1 MDVSAMASAVT
12 SQRQGSVQAERTIL
26 VLKQAQDAAKIQAR
40 ALADLV
46 TTTTE
51 QIGRHINVYA

>member
-1 MDVSAMASAVT
+1 MASAVT
-12 SQRQGSVQAERTIL
+12 SQRQGPVQAERTML
-26 VLKQAQDAAKIQAR
+26 VMKKAQDATRVQAQ

-46 TTTTE
+46 TATTE